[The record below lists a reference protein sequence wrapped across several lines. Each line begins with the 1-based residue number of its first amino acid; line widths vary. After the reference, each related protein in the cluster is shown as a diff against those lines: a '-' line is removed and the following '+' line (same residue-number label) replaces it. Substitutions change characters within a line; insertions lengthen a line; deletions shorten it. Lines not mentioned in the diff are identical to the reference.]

1 MKNHFFKQIPEKK
14 MTALETVQLYYE
26 AFNAKN
32 WKGMLALLHPEVR
45 HEANQGDVR
54 IGLEKFTAFLQKMDE
69 AYEETLTDMVFF
81 SEPLGKRVA
90 VEFVVNGI
98 YKQAEEGLPAAHG
111 QSYVL
116 PAGAFLE
123 LTDGKISRV
132 TTYYNLPRWI
142 ELVSKP

>member
-1 MKNHFFKQIPEKK
+1 
-14 MTALETVQLYYE
+14 MTALATVQQYYE

-32 WKGMLALLHPEVR
+32 WQGMLALLHPGVI
-45 HEANQGDVR
+45 HEANQSDVR

-69 AYEETLTDMVFF
+69 AYEEKLTDMVFF
-81 SEPLGKRVA
+81 SEPQDKRVA

-98 YKQAEEGLPAAHG
+98 YKKAEEGLPEAHG

-123 LTDGKISRV
+123 VTDGKISRV
-132 TTYYNLPRWI
+132 TTYYNLPLWI

>member
-1 MKNHFFKQIPEKK
+1 
-14 MTALETVQLYYE
+14 MTALETVRQYYE

-32 WKGMLALLHPEVR
+32 WQGMLALLHPEVR

-54 IGLEKFTAFLQKMDE
+54 IGVKKFTEFLKKMDE

-81 SEPLGKRVA
+81 SEPQDRRVA
-90 VEFVVNGI
+90 VEFTVNGI
-98 YKQAEEGLPAAHG
+98 YKKAEEGLPEAHG

-123 LTDGKISRV
+123 VTDGKISRV
-132 TTYYNLPRWI
+132 TTYYNLPLWI